1 MPFVETLESY
11 SRALYLP
18 LRGYVRQPFLFVS
31 DSIRDH
37 VPRGLWDMRRAIEHT
52 LLGSSKLVGPFDGFG
67 TGNNLSGA
75 AGSSSRP
82 GGASVGAGVA
92 GDSTVANA
100 AVAASSSSS
109 SASGAAGVS
118 AGGSGSGGMA
128 GYGLHNSRLL
138 HSQPSMIHFF
148 TSPYFLLL
156 CFMSI
161 VLNRINA
168 IVAPRNPHP
177 LKLSVR
183 FALKLPSFYLL
194 MKSALITLALVTQD
208 HESLAGMGWMSSL
221 KTSYNESHALWLSFI
236 AMGVSCTIDSFIANL
251 HSNGSNEQ
259 TTNML
264 EWAILFHF
272 NPYGRDILIISLI
285 QVCQLL
291 MLQFL
296 SLSSR
301 GKNYRLAVTT
311 FWGVLDLTHFAYA
324 IYHRSNTYPS
334 LQLLTRLPEVVVI
347 LMVGISMTLHA
358 LTYIVTGGNVRRQMF
373 EPRAMPTRDEEYGL
387 AVFKV
392 GRACMEATRGVGF
405 RNEVDAVIVP
415 FGTLLDKKKLKSTS
429 SVRISST
436 GEQPQS
442 AQAESSSS
450 TTFTF
455 SFGTRGQRFRPSGT
469 VPSGYSN
476 EVVDVVETPGQRQTI
491 SRRRNRFNV
500 MKEFCVS
507 SGKLMAEMTF
517 SAYNRIVPARFKRT
531 LRPSSNARMSVQD
544 YIQLKTSIEN
554 AMEKARQTRELKM
567 HQFEVERYMAA
578 AALDEEEVKELY
590 SEFLS
595 RDLTASDDEDE
606 DYDVDYMDI
615 VESEGSDTE
624 TESDGDG
631 NDAADGKESR
641 DDNGGAGTSFGIRR
655 RAYDTALDSEE
666 EEGGLEQLD
675 GDYEDQAIQRL
686 PSGWPRLGSLQ
697 DFFLDTS
704 FMSIFL
710 SGRMQDTPLTRSQH
724 RLVLTEAAGNNAN
737 QSSDSSSSSSQQQK
751 RSRRK
756 DRRSSD
762 PEADD
767 RVLLEVLNKYR
778 KTIGEEAPVPTSTAT
793 TTPSATTTKSLLNS
807 EDDMRPPPLAS
818 KGAAAGGQQDDE
830 GSIYGRL
837 LCVVCQT
844 EPRGVLLRPCRCL
857 ALCNDC
863 REVLGSRRYKQCPC
877 CRSDVQGYS
886 KIFLP

>member
-11 SRALYLP
+11 SRALCLP
-18 LRGYVRQPFLFVS
+18 LRGYVRRPFLFVS

-75 AGSSSRP
+75 AGGG
-82 GGASVGAGVA
+82 GGAGAAVGAGVTGAGSAVSSAAGAASSAGGTAAAVSA
-92 GDSTVANA
+92 GDSAT
-100 AVAASSSSS
+100 
-109 SASGAAGVS
+109 
-118 AGGSGSGGMA
+118 
-128 GYGLHNSRLL
+128 GYGLHNS
-138 HSQPSMIHFF
+138 
-148 TSPYFLLL
+148 
-156 CFMSI
+156 SI

-208 HESLAGMGWMSSL
+208 HGSLMGLGWMSNL

-236 AMGVSCTIDSFIANL
+236 AMGISCTIDSFIANL
-251 HSNGSNEQ
+251 HSNGSHEQ

-272 NPYGRDILIISLI
+272 TPHGRDILIISLI

-291 MLQFL
+291 TLQFL

-311 FWGVLDLTHFAYA
+311 LWGVLDLTHFAYA

-415 FGTLLDKKKLKSTS
+415 IGTLLDRKKTKSS
-429 SVRISST
+429 SIARPSSF
-436 GEQPQS
+436 GDQFQG
-442 AQAESSSS
+442 AQAGSSSS
-450 TTFTF
+450 ATLQD
-455 SFGTRGQRFRPSGT
+455 SAK
-469 VPSGYSN
+469 
-476 EVVDVVETPGQRQTI
+476 
-491 SRRRNRFNV
+491 RFNV

-507 SGKLMAEMTF
+507 SGKLMAEMTL
-517 SAYNRIVPARFKRT
+517 SAYNRVVPARFKRT
-531 LRPSSNARMSVQD
+531 IRPSSNTRMSVQD
-544 YIQLKTSIEN
+544 YIQLRTSIEN
-554 AMEKARQTRELKM
+554 AMEKARQTQELNM
-567 HQFEVERYMAA
+567 HQFEVERYKAA
-578 AALDEEEVKELY
+578 STLDEEEEDELY

-595 RDLTASDDEDE
+595 RDLTVSDDEDE
-606 DYDVDYMDI
+606 DYDVDYMDLL
-615 VESEGSDTE
+615 ESEESDTE
-624 TESDGDG
+624 TENEGDDDPADSKASYDDIG
-631 NDAADGKESR
+631 DAGV
-641 DDNGGAGTSFGIRR
+641 SFGIRR
-655 RAYDTALDSEE
+655 RAYDTPLDSDEE
-666 EEGGLEQLD
+666 SRGEGSEQLD
-675 GDYEDQAIQRL
+675 GDDEDLAVQHL
-686 PSGWPRLGSLQ
+686 PSGWPRLSSLQ

-724 RLVLTEAAGNNAN
+724 RLVLTGASSNNGHYN
-737 QSSDSSSSSSQQQK
+737 SDSQQQK

-756 DRRSSD
+756 GRHSSD

-767 RVLLEVLNKYR
+767 RVLLAVLNKYR
-778 KTIGEEAPVPTSTAT
+778 KTVGEEL
-793 TTPSATTTKSLLNS
+793 PSL
-807 EDDMRPPPLAS
+807 E
-818 KGAAAGGQQDDE
+818 E
-830 GSIYGRL
+830 CY
-837 LCVVCQT
+837 
-844 EPRGVLLRPCRCL
+844 
-857 ALCNDC
+857 
-863 REVLGSRRYKQCPC
+863 
-877 CRSDVQGYS
+877 
-886 KIFLP
+886 

>member
-18 LRGYVRQPFLFVS
+18 LRGYVRRPFLFVS

-37 VPRGLWDMRRAIEHT
+37 VPRGLWDMRKAIEHT

-67 TGNNLSGA
+67 TVNNLSGA
-75 AGSSSRP
+75 AGSS
-82 GGASVGAGVA
+82 GGAGASVSAGAA
-92 GDSTVANA
+92 GGGAVANA
-100 AVAASSSSS
+100 AVGASSSSLS
-109 SASGAAGVS
+109 SASGAASVS
-118 AGGSGSGGMA
+118 GGGSGSGSIA
-128 GYGLHNSRLL
+128 GHGLHNSRLL

-194 MKSALITLALVTQD
+194 MKSALITFALVTQD
-208 HESLAGMGWMSSL
+208 HGLGWISNL

-311 FWGVLDLTHFAYA
+311 FWGILDLTHFAYA

-415 FGTLLDKKKLKSTS
+415 FGTLLDKKNAKSTPT
-429 SVRISST
+429 VRISST
-436 GEQPQS
+436 GEQPQGS
-442 AQAESSSS
+442 QAGSSSS

-455 SFGTRGQRFRPSGT
+455 SFGPRSQRFRPSGIVT
-469 VPSGYSN
+469 SGYSN
-476 EVVDVVETPGQRQTI
+476 EVADVIETPGQRQTI

-531 LRPSSNARMSVQD
+531 LRPSSNTRMSVQD
-544 YIQLKTSIEN
+544 YIQLRTSIEN
-554 AMEKARQTRELKM
+554 AMEKARQTRELRM
-567 HQFEVERYMAA
+567 HQFEVESYKAA
-578 AALDEEEVKELY
+578 AALDEEEEKELY
-590 SEFLS
+590 NEFLS

-615 VESEGSDTE
+615 AESEGSDAE
-624 TESDGDG
+624 TESDGDDDGTAG
-631 NDAADGKESR
+631 NKDSR

-655 RAYDTALDSEE
+655 RAYDTPLDSEE
-666 EEGGLEQLD
+666 DEEGYDQLE
-675 GDYEDQAIQRL
+675 GDDEDQVLQSL
-686 PSGWPRLGSLQ
+686 PSGWPKLSSLQ

-710 SGRMQDTPLTRSQH
+710 SGRMQDVPLTRSQH
-724 RLVLTEAAGNNAN
+724 RLVLTGAGSNTAN
-737 QSSDSSSSSSQQQK
+737 QSTGSSSSNQQQK
-751 RSRRK
+751 RSKRK

-762 PEADD
+762 PGADD
-767 RVLLEVLNKYR
+767 QVLLAVLNKYR
-778 KTIGEEAPVPTSTAT
+778 KTVGEQVPVPASTSTTA
-793 TTPSATTTKSLLNS
+793 SATTSSLHS
-807 EDDMRPPPLAS
+807 ENDMRPPPLAS
-818 KGAAAGGQQDDE
+818 KGATAGGQQDDE
-830 GSIYGRL
+830 GSMYGRL

-863 REVLGSRRYKQCPC
+863 REVLASRRYKQCPC

>member
-1 MPFVETLESY
+1 MPFVETLELC

-18 LRGYVRQPFLFVS
+18 LRGYVRRPFLFIS

-37 VPRGLWDMRRAIEHT
+37 IPRGLWDMRRAIEHT
-52 LLGSSKLVGPFDGFG
+52 VLGSSKLVGPFDGFG
-67 TGNNLSGA
+67 TGNSLSGVASSDSSGAGAGAGASAGLSGGSAVVANANASAAAAAAGAASGSGA
-75 AGSSSRP
+75 A
-82 GGASVGAGVA
+82 AATV
-92 GDSTVANA
+92 ST
-100 AVAASSSSS
+100 
-109 SASGAAGVS
+109 
-118 AGGSGSGGMA
+118 GGSGSGGMA
-128 GYGLHNSRLL
+128 GYGLHNGRLL
-138 HSQPSMIHFF
+138 HPQPSMIHFF

-177 LKLSVR
+177 LKMSVQ

-208 HESLAGMGWMSSL
+208 SGVGTGLGPGWMSYF

-251 HSNGSNEQ
+251 HSNGSHEQ

-272 NPYGRDILIISLI
+272 TPYGRDILVISLI

-291 MLQFL
+291 TLQFL

-311 FWGVLDLTHFAYA
+311 FWGVLDLAHFAFA

-347 LMVGISMTLHA
+347 MMVGISMTLHA

-373 EPRAMPTRDEEYGL
+373 EPRAMPARDEEYGL

-415 FGTLLDKKKLKSTS
+415 FGTLLDKQKSKSRSTLS
-429 SVRISST
+429 SGDQSQGAQT
-436 GEQPQS
+436 G
-442 AQAESSSS
+442 SSS
-450 TTFTF
+450 TSYSF
-455 SFGTRGQRFRPSGT
+455 SFGMRGQRFRAPATSGF
-469 VPSGYSN
+469 SN
-476 EVVDVVETPGQRQTI
+476 EMADVVETPGQRQTI

-500 MKEFCVS
+500 MREFCVS
-507 SGKLMAEMTF
+507 SGKLIAEMTYG
-517 SAYNRIVPARFKRT
+517 AYNRIVPARFKRT
-531 LRPSSNARMSVQD
+531 IRPISNARMSVQD
-544 YIQLKTSIEN
+544 YIQLRTSIEN
-554 AMEKARQTRELKM
+554 ALEKAQQERELTM
-567 HQFEVERYMAA
+567 HRFEVGQYLAA
-578 AALDEEEVKELY
+578 SALDEEEERELY

-595 RDLTASDDEDE
+595 RDLTISDDENE
-606 DYDVDYMDI
+606 DYDVDYMDL
-615 VESEGSDTE
+615 EDSEDKDDGSDTE
-624 TESDGDG
+624 SE
-631 NDAADGKESR
+631 
-641 DDNGGAGTSFGIRR
+641 DDNTADAGDSTGGAETTFGIRR
-655 RAYDTALDSEE
+655 RAYDTPLDSEE
-666 EEGGLEQLD
+666 EGEGLEQLD
-675 GDYEDQAIQRL
+675 NDDGEDLAIQRL
-686 PSGWPRLGSLQ
+686 PFGRPRLSSLQ

-724 RLVLTEAAGNNAN
+724 RLVLTGTHNSNNY
-737 QSSDSSSSSSQQQK
+737 SSSSSSSSQQQK

-756 DRRSSD
+756 ERRTSD

-767 RVLLEVLNKYR
+767 RVLLAVLNKYR
-778 KTIGEEAPVPTSTAT
+778 KTVGETVSAPVPSSTSRTAPIST
-793 TTPSATTTKSLLNS
+793 SSLHG
-807 EDDMRPPPLAS
+807 DDMSPPPLAS
-818 KGAAAGGQQDDE
+818 KRATADQQEEEGTILSDGAQRRIVEAV
-830 GSIYGRL
+830 SM
-837 LCVVCQT
+837 
-844 EPRGVLLRPCRCL
+844 PCTL
-857 ALCNDC
+857 
-863 REVLGSRRYKQCPC
+863 
-877 CRSDVQGYS
+877 
-886 KIFLP
+886 

>member
-11 SRALYLP
+11 SRALCLP
-18 LRGYVRQPFLFVS
+18 LRGYVRRPFLFVS

-75 AGSSSRP
+75 AGGG
-82 GGASVGAGVA
+82 GGAGAAVGAGVTGA
-92 GDSTVANA
+92 GSTVSSA
-100 AVAASSSSS
+100 AGAASS
-109 SASGAAGVS
+109 AGGTAAAVS
-118 AGGSGSGGMA
+118 AGGSA
-128 GYGLHNSRLL
+128 TGYGLHNSRLM

-208 HESLAGMGWMSSL
+208 HGSLMGLGWMSNL

-236 AMGVSCTIDSFIANL
+236 AMGISCTIDSFIANL
-251 HSNGSNEQ
+251 HSNGSHEQ

-272 NPYGRDILIISLI
+272 TPHGRDILIISLI

-291 MLQFL
+291 TLQFL

-415 FGTLLDKKKLKSTS
+415 FGTLLDRKKTKSS
-429 SVRISST
+429 SIARPSSI
-436 GEQPQS
+436 GDQLQG
-442 AQAESSSS
+442 AQAGSSSS
-450 TTFTF
+450 ATFTF
-455 SFGTRGQRFRPSGT
+455 SFGARGQRFRPSGI
-469 VPSGYSN
+469 VSSGYSN
-476 EVVDVVETPGQRQTI
+476 EVADVVEAPGQRQTI

-507 SGKLMAEMTF
+507 SGKLMAEMTLG
-517 SAYNRIVPARFKRT
+517 AYNRIVPARFKRT

-544 YIQLKTSIEN
+544 YIQLRTSIEN
-554 AMEKARQTRELKM
+554 AMEKARQTRELRM
-567 HQFEVERYMAA
+567 HQFEVERYKAA
-578 AALDEEEVKELY
+578 STLDEEEEDELY
-590 SEFLS
+590 SKFLS
-595 RDLTASDDEDE
+595 RDLTVSDDEDE
-606 DYDVDYMDI
+606 DYDVDYMDLL
-615 VESEGSDTE
+615 ESEESDTE
-624 TESDGDG
+624 TENEGDD
-631 NDAADGKESR
+631 DAADSKASY
-641 DDNGGAGTSFGIRR
+641 DDIGDAGVSFGIRR
-655 RAYDTALDSEE
+655 RAYDTPLDSDEE
-666 EEGGLEQLD
+666 SRGEGSEQLD
-675 GDYEDQAIQRL
+675 GDDEDL
-686 PSGWPRLGSLQ
+686 
-697 DFFLDTS
+697 
-704 FMSIFL
+704 
-710 SGRMQDTPLTRSQH
+710 
-724 RLVLTEAAGNNAN
+724 
-737 QSSDSSSSSSQQQK
+737 
-751 RSRRK
+751 
-756 DRRSSD
+756 
-762 PEADD
+762 
-767 RVLLEVLNKYR
+767 
-778 KTIGEEAPVPTSTAT
+778 PVPTSTAT
-793 TTPSATTTKSLLNS
+793 PTSPATAATSSTHSGN
-807 EDDMRPPPLAS
+807 DMTPPPLAS
-818 KGAAAGGQQDDE
+818 KGASTAGGQQDEE
-830 GSIYGRL
+830 GAMYGRL

-863 REVLGSRRYKQCPC
+863 REVLASRRYKQCPC

>member
-18 LRGYVRQPFLFVS
+18 LRGYVRRPFLFVS

-37 VPRGLWDMRRAIEHT
+37 IPKGLWDMRRAIEHT
-52 LLGSSKLVGPFDGFG
+52 VLGSSKLVGPFDGFG
-67 TGNNLSGA
+67 TG
-75 AGSSSRP
+75 
-82 GGASVGAGVA
+82 
-92 GDSTVANA
+92 STLNGM
-100 AVAASSSSS
+100 ASSSSS
-109 SASGAAGVS
+109 GAGTGAAAGLAGGSALIHNTNASTAAAAGAGAASGSGVATAAVS
-118 AGGSGSGGMA
+118 TGGSGSGGIA
-128 GYGLHNSRLL
+128 GYGLHNGRLL

-177 LKLSVR
+177 LKMSVR
-183 FALKLPSFYLL
+183 FALKLPAFYLL

-208 HESLAGMGWMSSL
+208 SGAGAGLGLTWMSNF

-251 HSNGSNEQ
+251 HSNGGHEQ

-272 NPYGRDILIISLI
+272 TPYGRDILVISLI

-296 SLSSR
+296 SLSSQ

-311 FWGVLDLTHFAYA
+311 FWGVLDLVHFAIA

-415 FGTLLDKKKLKSTS
+415 FGTLLDKKKPKSRSTLS
-429 SVRISST
+429 S
-436 GEQPQS
+436 GEQTQG
-442 AQAESSSS
+442 AQAGSSS
-450 TTFTF
+450 TSYSF
-455 SFGTRGQRFRPSGT
+455 SFGIRSQRFRAPAASGFA
-469 VPSGYSN
+469 N
-476 EVVDVVETPGQRQTI
+476 EMADVVETPGQRQTI

-507 SGKLMAEMTF
+507 SGKLIAEMTYG
-517 SAYNRIVPARFKRT
+517 AYNRIVPARFKRT
-531 LRPSSNARMSVQD
+531 IRPIPNARMSVQD
-544 YIQLKTSIEN
+544 YIQLRTSIEN
-554 AMEKARQTRELKM
+554 ALEKARQERELKM
-567 HQFEVERYMAA
+567 QEFEVSQYLAA
-578 AALDEEEVKELY
+578 SALDEEEERELY
-590 SEFLS
+590 TEFLS
-595 RDLTASDDEDE
+595 RDLTVSDDEDE
-606 DYDVDYMDI
+606 DYDVDYMDL
-615 VESEGSDTE
+615 EDSDYEDDDSDTE
-624 TESDGDG
+624 GE
-631 NDAADGKESR
+631 NNNAAGSR
-641 DDNGGAGTSFGIRR
+641 DNVGGAETTFGIRR
-655 RAYDTALDSEE
+655 RAYDTPLDSEE
-666 EEGGLEQLD
+666 ESEGLEQLD
-675 GDYEDQAIQRL
+675 DDGEEDLAVQRL
-686 PSGWPRLGSLQ
+686 PSGWPRLGSWQ

-724 RLVLTEAAGNNAN
+724 RLALTGSNSNNSN
-737 QSSDSSSSSSQQQK
+737 GSSSSGQQQK
-751 RSRRK
+751 RSRRR
-756 DRRSSD
+756 DRHSSD

-767 RVLLEVLNKYR
+767 RLLLAVLNKYR
-778 KTIGEEAPVPTSTAT
+778 KTVREDVPAPTPTSTT
-793 TTPSATTTKSLLNS
+793 TTPTGASSLYG
-807 EDDMRPPPLAS
+807 DDMTPPPLSS
-818 KGAAAGGQQDDE
+818 KGATSNQQEEE
-830 GSIYGRL
+830 GTMYGRL

-844 EPRGVLLRPCRCL
+844 EPRGILLRPCRCL
-857 ALCNDC
+857 ALCNEC
-863 REVLGSRRYKQCPC
+863 REVLASRRYKQCPC

>member
-37 VPRGLWDMRRAIEHT
+37 IPRGLWDMRRAIEHT
-52 LLGSSKLVGPFDGFG
+52 VLGSSKLVGPFDGFG
-67 TGNNLSGA
+67 AGSTLNGVASSGSSGA
-75 AGSSSRP
+75 GIGVTAGLTGGGAATANVNASAAAGA
-82 GGASVGAGVA
+82 GGASGSGVA
-92 GDSTVANA
+92 AA
-100 AVAASSSSS
+100 AVST
-109 SASGAAGVS
+109 
-118 AGGSGSGGMA
+118 GGSGSGVIN
-128 GYGLHNSRLL
+128 GYGLHNGRLL
-138 HSQPSMIHFF
+138 NSQPSMIHFF

-177 LKLSVR
+177 LKMSVR

-194 MKSALITLALVTQD
+194 TKSALITLALVTQD
-208 HESLAGMGWMSSL
+208 SGAGAGLGLSWMSNFR
-221 KTSYNESHALWLSFI
+221 TSYNESQALWLSFI

-251 HSNGSNEQ
+251 HFNGNHEH

-272 NPYGRDILIISLI
+272 TPYGRDILVISLI

-296 SLSSR
+296 SLSSQ

-311 FWGVLDLTHFAYA
+311 FWGVLDLLHFAFA

-334 LQLLTRLPEVVVI
+334 LQMLTRLPEVVVI

-415 FGTLLDKKKLKSTS
+415 FGTLLDKKKPKSRSTLS
-429 SVRISST
+429 SGDQT
-436 GEQPQS
+436 QGT
-442 AQAESSSS
+442 QAGSSS
-450 TTFTF
+450 TSYSF
-455 SFGTRGQRFRPSGT
+455 SFGTRGQRFRAPAASGF
-469 VPSGYSN
+469 SN
-476 EVVDVVETPGQRQTI
+476 EMADVVETPGQRQTI

-507 SGKLMAEMTF
+507 SGKLIAEMAYG
-517 SAYNRIVPARFKRT
+517 AYNRIVPARFKRT
-531 LRPSSNARMSVQD
+531 IRPIPNARMSVQD
-544 YIQLKTSIEN
+544 YIQLRTSIEN
-554 AMEKARQTRELKM
+554 ALEKARQERESKV
-567 HQFEVERYMAA
+567 HQFEVSQYLAA
-578 AALDEEEVKELY
+578 SALDEEEEKELY

-595 RDLTASDDEDE
+595 RDLTVSDDEDE
-606 DYDVDYMDI
+606 DYDVDYMDLEDSEYDNDGSNTEDENDNAAGSQDNTGG
-615 VESEGSDTE
+615 VETP
-624 TESDGDG
+624 
-631 NDAADGKESR
+631 
-641 DDNGGAGTSFGIRR
+641 FGIRR
-655 RAYDTALDSEE
+655 RAYDTPLDSEE
-666 EEGGLEQLD
+666 ESESLEQLD
-675 GDYEDQAIQRL
+675 GEDEESLAIQRL

-724 RLVLTEAAGNNAN
+724 RLVLTGASNN
-737 QSSDSSSSSSQQQK
+737 SSNGSSGSSQQQK
-751 RSRRK
+751 RSRRRG
-756 DRRSSD
+756 RRSSD

-767 RVLLEVLNKYR
+767 RLLLAVLNKYR
-778 KTIGEEAPVPTSTAT
+778 KTVGEDVSAPTPTTT
-793 TTPSATTTKSLLNS
+793 TTPSSLHG
-807 EDDMRPPPLAS
+807 DDMTPPPLAS
-818 KGAAAGGQQDDE
+818 KGATSNQQDEE
-830 GSIYGRL
+830 GTIGTNNAL
-837 LCVVCQT
+837 VVEAMSKGT
-844 EPRGVLLRPCRCL
+844 PRSFYPDLSV
-857 ALCNDC
+857 
-863 REVLGSRRYKQCPC
+863 
-877 CRSDVQGYS
+877 S
-886 KIFLP
+886 KTSSK

>member
-1 MPFVETLESY
+1 MPFVETLETY

-18 LRGYVRQPFLFVS
+18 LRGYVRRPFLFVS

-75 AGSSSRP
+75 AG
-82 GGASVGAGVA
+82 GGSGAIVGAGVTGA
-92 GDSTVANA
+92 GSTIANA
-100 AVAASSSSS
+100 AGAASSSSS
-109 SASGAAGVS
+109 SASGAAAIS
-118 AGGSGSGGMA
+118 AGGSASG
-128 GYGLHNSRLL
+128 
-138 HSQPSMIHFF
+138 
-148 TSPYFLLL
+148 
-156 CFMSI
+156 

-208 HESLAGMGWMSSL
+208 QGSLMGLGWMSNL

-251 HSNGSNEQ
+251 HSNGSHEQ

-272 NPYGRDILIISLI
+272 TPHGRDILIISLI

-291 MLQFL
+291 TLQFL

-301 GKNYRLAVTT
+301 GKNCRLAVTT

-347 LMVGISMTLHA
+347 LMVGISMALHA

-373 EPRAMPTRDEEYGL
+373 EPRAMPTWDEEYGL

-415 FGTLLDKKKLKSTS
+415 FGTLLDRKKTKS
-429 SVRISST
+429 SST
-436 GEQPQS
+436 VRPSSIGDQLQG
-442 AQAESSSS
+442 AQAGSSSS

-455 SFGTRGQRFRPSGT
+455 SFGARGQRFRPSGI
-469 VPSGYSN
+469 VSSGYSN
-476 EVVDVVETPGQRQTI
+476 EVADVVETPGQRQTI

-544 YIQLKTSIEN
+544 YIQLRTSIEN
-554 AMEKARQTRELKM
+554 AMEKARQTREQKM
-567 HQFEVERYMAA
+567 HQFEVERYKAA
-578 AALDEEEVKELY
+578 SALDEEEEKEIY
-590 SEFLS
+590 NEFLS
-595 RDLTASDDEDE
+595 RDLTVSDDEDE
-606 DYDVDYMDI
+606 DYDVDYMDLL
-615 VESEGSDTE
+615 ESEGSDTE
-624 TESDGDG
+624 TESEADD
-631 NDAADGKESR
+631 DAAGGNEFH
-641 DDNGGAGTSFGIRR
+641 DNIGGTEASSFGIRR
-655 RAYDTALDSEE
+655 RVYDTPLDSDED
-666 EEGGLEQLD
+666 GRGRGLGQLD
-675 GDYEDQAIQRL
+675 GDDEDLAVQRL
-686 PSGWPRLGSLQ
+686 PSGWSRLGSLQ

-724 RLVLTEAAGNNAN
+724 RLVLTGAGMEASNRNG
-737 QSSDSSSSSSQQQK
+737 QGERDVIHLIQK
-751 RSRRK
+751 Q
-756 DRRSSD
+756 
-762 PEADD
+762 
-767 RVLLEVLNKYR
+767 
-778 KTIGEEAPVPTSTAT
+778 TIECYW
-793 TTPSATTTKSLLNS
+793 
-807 EDDMRPPPLAS
+807 R
-818 KGAAAGGQQDDE
+818 
-830 GSIYGRL
+830 
-837 LCVVCQT
+837 
-844 EPRGVLLRPCRCL
+844 
-857 ALCNDC
+857 
-863 REVLGSRRYKQCPC
+863 
-877 CRSDVQGYS
+877 
-886 KIFLP
+886 F

>member
-18 LRGYVRQPFLFVS
+18 LRGYVRRPFLFVS

-37 VPRGLWDMRRAIEHT
+37 IPMGLWDMRRAIEHT
-52 LLGSSKLVGPFDGFG
+52 VLGSSKLVGPFDGFG
-67 TGNNLSGA
+67 TGSNLNGVASSGSSGAGTGATAGLTGGGAAVANANASASAAAGAGAVSGSGA
-75 AGSSSRP
+75 A
-82 GGASVGAGVA
+82 A
-92 GDSTVANA
+92 A
-100 AVAASSSSS
+100 AVST
-109 SASGAAGVS
+109 
-118 AGGSGSGGMA
+118 GGSGFGGIA
-128 GYGLHNSRLL
+128 GYGLHNGRLL

-177 LKLSVR
+177 LKMSVR

-208 HESLAGMGWMSSL
+208 SGAGDGLGLTWMSNF

-251 HSNGSNEQ
+251 HSDGSHEQ
-259 TTNML
+259 AANML

-272 NPYGRDILIISLI
+272 TPYGRDILVMSLI

-291 MLQFL
+291 MLQCL
-296 SLSSR
+296 SLSSQ

-311 FWGVLDLTHFAYA
+311 FWGVVDLVHFASA

-347 LMVGISMTLHA
+347 LMVGISMTVHA

-373 EPRAMPTRDEEYGL
+373 EPRAMPARDEEYAL
-387 AVFKV
+387 AIFKV

-415 FGTLLDKKKLKSTS
+415 FGTLLDKKKSKSRSTLS
-429 SVRISST
+429 SSDRTQGV
-436 GEQPQS
+436 
-442 AQAESSSS
+442 QAGSSS
-450 TTFTF
+450 TSYSF
-455 SFGTRGQRFRPSGT
+455 SFGTRGQRFRAPAVSGF
-469 VPSGYSN
+469 SN
-476 EVVDVVETPGQRQTI
+476 EMADVVETPGQRQTI
-491 SRRRNRFNV
+491 SRRRNRYNV

-507 SGKLMAEMTF
+507 SGKLIAEMTYG
-517 SAYNRIVPARFKRT
+517 AYNRIVPARFKRT
-531 LRPSSNARMSVQD
+531 IRPIPNSHMSVQD
-544 YIQLKTSIEN
+544 YIQLRTSIEN
-554 AMEKARQTRELKM
+554 ALEKARQERELQM
-567 HQFEVERYMAA
+567 HQFEVSQYLAA
-578 AALDEEEVKELY
+578 SALDEEEERELY

-595 RDLTASDDEDE
+595 RDLTVSDDEDE
-606 DYDVDYMDI
+606 DYDVDYMDL
-615 VESEGSDTE
+615 EDSEYDDDGSDTE
-624 TESDGDG
+624 DESD
-631 NDAADGKESR
+631 NAAGSR
-641 DDNGGAGTSFGIRR
+641 DNVGGAESTFGIQR
-655 RAYDTALDSEE
+655 RAYDTPLDSEE
-666 EEGGLEQLD
+666 DGESLEQLD
-675 GDYEDQAIQRL
+675 GDDEEDLAVQRL
-686 PSGWPRLGSLQ
+686 PSGWPRLSSLQ

-724 RLVLTEAAGNNAN
+724 RLVLTGTSNNN
-737 QSSDSSSSSSQQQK
+737 SNGTSNSGQQQK
-751 RSRRK
+751 RSRRRG
-756 DRRSSD
+756 RRSSD
-762 PEADD
+762 PEAGD
-767 RVLLEVLNKYR
+767 RLLLAVLNKYR
-778 KTIGEEAPVPTSTAT
+778 KTVGEDVPAPTPTSTTT
-793 TTPSATTTKSLLNS
+793 TTPTAASSLHG
-807 EDDMRPPPLAS
+807 DDMTPPPLAS
-818 KGAAAGGQQDDE
+818 KRATSSQQDEE
-830 GSIYGRL
+830 GTMYGRL

-857 ALCNDC
+857 ALCNEC
-863 REVLGSRRYKQCPC
+863 REVLASRRYKQCPC